1 MFARKEIVYQH
12 VGGAK
17 VLTWAGVADGVSPM
31 SLGAEGALAWRKRC
45 HEGGGSSDVAEEVP

>member
-12 VGGAK
+12 VGGA
-17 VLTWAGVADGVSPM
+17 TWAGVADGVSTM

-45 HEGGGSSDVAEEVP
+45 HKGGGSSDVAEEVP